1 MTQEQLLIIYLK
13 VLNNKIMRY
22 IKTLLLVL
30 LSANISYSQIDRTQP
45 PKPGPAPIISLGNPK
60 SFTLKN
66 GLKVIVVENDK
77 LPRAYANLDID
88 NYPDYEGDIKG
99 VSNLLGSM
107 MGNGTKNQEKDSY
120 NEEVD
125 YMGATLFLSAGG
137 GYASSLK
144 RYFPRILEM
153 MSDGLINPVF
163 TKEDFQKEK
172 NVILDGIKSIEKD
185 VQTIASRVHSK
196 LRYGANHP
204 FGEFES
210 AESINNVTL
219 KDVKNYYSTYAI
231 PNNAYLT
238 IVGDVKFDNIKSLVE
253 DLFGNWKKGKSL
265 NYSMPQTSNLND
277 LEISF
282 VDMPN
287 AVQSEIYVGNLM
299 EVSMSNPDFFALK
312 LGNQILGGS
321 STARLFMNLREDKG
335 FTYGSYSSAST
346 SRYVGTFTA
355 TASVRNEV
363 TDSAVTEIIN
373 EIKKITSVNVTE
385 AELNAAKEKYVGSFI
400 MSTEQPST
408 IASFASNI
416 DKFNLPENFYE
427 KYLENFQG
435 VTVDDV
441 KRVINKY
448 ILNDRLR
455 ILVVGKGQ
463 DVLSRLENLPY
474 EMKYYDKYAVS
485 SGKPDYSTPSDVSV
499 ESVISKYI
507 EAIGGKDKISE
518 VNAVSMLAEAEV
530 QGMKLQMVSIQSKPN
545 KQVTMMMMM
554 GNTMMKMV
562 FDGEKGS
569 VSQQGI
575 VNSLPED
582 QVQEMINSTLPF
594 EELGWV
600 SDDNVKFNSIE
611 EEDGKTLHV
620 LEVSKGTF
628 VAYDSETGLKY
639 KQTEIA
645 EMPDGS
651 KMPQTTYYDDYRSV
665 NGVLF
670 PYVIRAPIGPQ
681 SLDFNIVNISVNPQ
695 VSDSDFVIEN

>member
-1 MTQEQLLIIYLK
+1 
-13 VLNNKIMRY
+13 MRY

-30 LSANISYSQIDRTQP
+30 LSVNISYSQIDRTQP
-45 PKPGPAPIISLGNPK
+45 PKPGPAPVISLGNPK

-125 YMGATLFLSAGG
+125 YMGATLFLSASG

-210 AESINNVTL
+210 VESINNVTL
-219 KDVKNYYSTYAI
+219 KDIKNYYSTYAI

-238 IVGDVKFDNIKSLVE
+238 IVGDVKFDDIKPLVE
-253 DLFGNWKKGKSL
+253 DLFGNWKKGKNL

-277 LEISF
+277 IEISF

-299 EVSMSNPDFFALK
+299 DVSMSNPDFFALK

-363 TDSAVTEIIN
+363 TDSAVTEIIK

-448 ILNDRLR
+448 LLNDKLR

-474 EMKYYDKYAVS
+474 KIKYYDKYAVVS
-485 SGKPDYSTPSDVSV
+485 EKPDYSTPSDVSV
-499 ESVISKYI
+499 ESVISKYL
-507 EAIGGKDKISE
+507 EAIGGKDKVNE

-545 KQVTMMMMM
+545 RQVTMMMMM

-575 VNSLPED
+575 INSLPED
-582 QVQEMINSTLPF
+582 QVEEMINSTLPF

-600 SDDNVKFNSIE
+600 SDENVKFNSIE

-620 LEVSKGTF
+620 LEVSKNTF
-628 VAYDSETGLKY
+628 VAYDSDTGLKY
-639 KQTEIA
+639 KQTQIA
-645 EMPDGS
+645 DMPDGS
-651 KMPQTTYYDDYRSV
+651 KMPQTTYYDDYRLV
-665 NGVLF
+665 EGILF

-681 SLDFNIVNISVNPQ
+681 SLDFNVINISVNPQ
-695 VSDSDFVIEN
+695 VSDSDFVIDN